1 MATAEISRSLEQQR
15 GIQDAMERYF
25 QLSLFAMVVTG
36 FLVLAGTGK
45 LDMMSVAA
53 VGIGLLLRARQIY
66 SGRSFLISERTTTRL
81 TLAYVVFYL
90 VDFWMI
96 SRDFVQATVHL
107 VILVMLTK
115 LFSVHRERDNVY
127 LAVIS
132 FLMVLA
138 AAILTVDTL
147 FLAEFCLYLL
157 LAVSTFVSM
166 EIRRSIQAASR
177 QNGNAQVRVLEGA
190 RVSARVAKSLG
201 RTATVLLTGTILLA
215 AIMFF
220 ILPRYSG
227 GYLSE
232 YAVNNEFV
240 SGFGDDVQL
249 GQIGEIQRADN
260 LVMHVQFDPGQ
271 LPPDDMK
278 WRGVALSL
286 FDGHRWYNQAPVS
299 NWRLP
304 PEAKL
309 QLDLPPLVQYIQGT
323 TEDRGG
329 LRAQKLHYRV
339 IMEPIGSRAFFL
351 LSTPIWLKSETRGYA
366 IDSLG
371 SVYSSAYR
379 RPIGAYEGESEI
391 EQPGPEAKQTFISDI
406 PIASSSRYLNLP
418 VLDPRIPQLAREIT
432 VEKQSAYAKAAAI
445 EQYLRTHYQYSL
457 QMFTEPGADPLT
469 YFLFTRKVGHCEY
482 FASAMAVMLRT
493 LHIPSRIINGFRGGE
508 YNDVSGSWVIRGRDA
523 HSWVEAYIPGYGWTT
538 FDPTPAAGTPPKPE
552 GLHRIALY
560 IDAMREF
567 WREWVI
573 NYDFGHQET
582 LGTSLAFRVRRRFDQ
597 VRSWIRSQYE
607 SMLERARHA
616 ERSVRRQP
624 MRWSLQG
631 VLLIALLGVGV
642 LSPIAL
648 RWWKRMRAAR
658 NTLHAPRTAATVW
671 YERML
676 HLLKGH
682 GVERTA
688 AQTSEEVRRSV
699 REPQLRL
706 RVARFTE
713 HYERAR
719 FGGSAEDASKL
730 PALYGEVEEATK
742 R

>member
-1 MATAEISRSLEQQR
+1 MEQA
-15 GIQDAMERYF
+15 IVRYF
-25 QLSLFAMVVTG
+25 ELSLFAMVATG

-45 LDMMSVAA
+45 LDMFSMIV
-53 VGIGLLLRARQIY
+53 VGIALLLRARQIY
-66 SGRSFLISERTTTRL
+66 WGGRFLISERMTTRL

-90 VDFWMI
+90 ADFWML

-107 VILVMLTK
+107 VLLVMVTK

-166 EIRRSIQAASR
+166 EIRRSMRSASR
-177 QNGNAQVRVLEGA
+177 QNENGQVRVLEGA
-190 RVSARVAKSLG
+190 RVSGRVAKSLG
-201 RTATVLLTGTILLA
+201 RTAAVLLTGTLLLA

-260 LVMHVQFDPGQ
+260 LVMHVQFDPGE
-271 LPPDDMK
+271 LPPDEMK

-299 NWRLP
+299 TWRLP
-304 PEAKL
+304 PDAKL

-329 LRAQKLHYRV
+329 LRAQRLHYRV

-351 LSTPIWLKSETRGYA
+351 LSMPIWLKSETRGYS

-371 SVYSSAYR
+371 SVYSSSYR
-379 RPIGAYEGESEI
+379 KPIGAYEGESEI
-391 EQPGPEAKQTFISDI
+391 TQPGLEAKQALVSDI
-406 PIASSSRYLNLP
+406 PIANSSRYLNLP
-418 VLDPRIPQLAREIT
+418 MLDPRIPQLAREIT
-432 VEKQSAYAKAAAI
+432 VEKQSAYARAAAI
-445 EQYLRTHYQYSL
+445 EQYLKTNYQYSL
-457 QMFTEPGADPLT
+457 EMYTEPGADPLA
-469 YFLFTRKVGHCEY
+469 YFLFTRKKGHCEY

-523 HSWVEAYIPGYGWTT
+523 HSWVEAYIPGFGWTE
-538 FDPTPAAGTPPKPE
+538 FDPTPSAGAPPKPQ
-552 GLHRIALY
+552 GIGRIALY
-560 IDAMREF
+560 LDAMREF
-567 WREWVI
+567 WREWII

-582 LGTSLAFRVRRRFDQ
+582 LGTSLALRLRRKFDQ
-597 VRSWIRSQYE
+597 VRSWIRIQYE
-607 SMLERARHA
+607 TMLESARHA

-631 VLLIALLGVGV
+631 VLLIALFGLAG
-642 LSPIAL
+642 LAPIAL

-658 NTLHAPRTAATVW
+658 NTLQAPRTAATVW

-676 HLLKGH
+676 HLLKRH
-682 GVERTA
+682 GVEHTA
-688 AQTSEEVRRSV
+688 AQTPEEVRRSV
-699 REPQLRL
+699 REPQLRT
-706 RVARFTE
+706 RVTRFTE

-719 FGGSAEDASKL
+719 FGGSAEDAVKL
-730 PALYGEVEEATK
+730 PELYEELEEEVK